1 MKRANACR
9 LAKAGSALRVSGLQ
23 KPADFDEFWK
33 IVKLLG
39 LRWLAINQPPVI
51 NGRPAVAGQVK

>member
-1 MKRANACR
+1 
-9 LAKAGSALRVSGLQ
+9 VSGLQ